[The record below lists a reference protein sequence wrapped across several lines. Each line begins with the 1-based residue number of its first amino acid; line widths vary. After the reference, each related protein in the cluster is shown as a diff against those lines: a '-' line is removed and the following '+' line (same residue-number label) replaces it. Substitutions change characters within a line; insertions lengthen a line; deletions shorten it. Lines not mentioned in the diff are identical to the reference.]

1 MVELKVVATASDDQT
16 HEGDAQ
22 SVHVHGNVFTCG
34 EDGKVK
40 FTLSKQ
46 LVTKP
51 GDDIESVLIHA
62 GRVLTCSTSG
72 SIKIWDHNNLKLLN
86 EFKAHDYSINDL
98 LVLGNTLFT
107 CSVDATIKTW
117 DLETLQLKKTLAP
130 HVDSVRKLATN
141 GTNVFAGD
149 DNGEVRVYDQEGEF
163 LAMYGVV
170 EEVWDLHAQDDLLYT
185 VRDRGVTITQTK
197 GETNKFTV
205 TKSLDGRAPLCVVGN
220 HLSFPDTS
228 GLSICVHDN
237 TFGSYKLRGQL
248 QGHEM
253 IITALAGWGP
263 DRLVSSGWDNQVRL
277 WDLSALKG
285 LASCALPGCPNGLAC
300 SQDGCVFA
308 AGAEGFLC
316 KMKAV

>member
-34 EDGKVK
+34 EDGKV
-40 FTLSKQ
+40 
-46 LVTKP
+46 
-51 GDDIESVLIHA
+51 
-62 GRVLTCSTSG
+62 
-72 SIKIWDHNNLKLLN
+72 KIWDHNNLKLLN